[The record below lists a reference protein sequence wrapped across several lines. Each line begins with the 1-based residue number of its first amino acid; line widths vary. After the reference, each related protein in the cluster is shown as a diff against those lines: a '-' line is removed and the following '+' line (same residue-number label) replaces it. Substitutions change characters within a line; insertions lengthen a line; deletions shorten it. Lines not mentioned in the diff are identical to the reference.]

1 MTTPLDLRP
10 LSIGELLDR
19 SFTLYRRHLA
29 LFVGIMAVPSVFGLI
44 FALLVTTFMRG
55 QGLMFQLQ
63 PGQPPPDPE
72 KFLPVI
78 AVGAVVY
85 VVMILGYWVLYMLA
99 LAATTLAVSELY
111 VGRVMSIRDSYAH
124 VTGHLGR
131 LLLLALLWALWV
143 GVPTMLIFVLLIS
156 PAFLFARTTPANVI
170 PVLVAIVTIFAML
183 ASFVLGGFLWLRYA
197 LSVPALVLE
206 RVTARAAMH
215 RSVSL
220 TRGFLF
226 RVFLLV
232 LLAFVLAYTSAMFLQ
247 SPFIVG
253 SMIAGGPMTT
263 TGFML
268 QMAGTVFGSIGTA
281 LTTPIMVIGFAV
293 LYYDLRIRKE
303 ALDLQVMLGALDAAA
318 GGQVPLTAP
327 PATPSPALPE

>member
-44 FALLVTTFMRG
+44 FALTVTTFMRG
-55 QGLMFQLQ
+55 QGLMIQ
-63 PGQPPPDPE
+63 PGQAPPDPE
-72 KFLPVI
+72 KLLPVI

-85 VVMILGYWVLYMLA
+85 VVMILGYWIIYMLA

-111 VGRVMSIRDSYAH
+111 VGRVMSIRDAYAH

-131 LLLLALLWALWV
+131 LLFLALLWALWV
-143 GVPTMLIFVLLIS
+143 GVPTMIAFVVLVS
-156 PAFLFARTTPANVI
+156 PAFLFARNI
-170 PVLVAIVTIFAML
+170 PVVVITTVLATLV
-183 ASFVLGGFLWLRYA
+183 SFGVAGFLWLRYA

-206 RVTARAAMH
+206 RVTARGAMR
-215 RSVSL
+215 RSVLL

-226 RVFLLV
+226 RVFLLI
-232 LLAFVLAYTSAMFLQ
+232 LCAFVLAYTSAMFLQ
-247 SPFIVG
+247 SPFIIG
-253 SMIAGGPMTT
+253 SMIAGGPLTT
-263 TGFML
+263 TGFVL
-268 QMAGTVFGSIGTA
+268 QMAGTVSGSIGTA

-303 ALDLQVMLGALDAAA
+303 ALDLQVMLGALDAD
-318 GGQVPLTAP
+318 GEQVPLMVP
-327 PATPSPALPE
+327 PSPALPE